1 MQKQGNIRKMHADL
15 KEVVEYQLPIGEEL
29 IPMNPLIG
37 KQIHFNYLGQINCI
51 HCGKKTKTSFAQ
63 GYCYSCFTKLPQTD
77 DSILRPELDLSYL
90 GISRD
95 MEWAKKNSLRP
106 HYVYL
111 AYSGNLK
118 VGVTRESQVPT
129 RWIDQGASK
138 AIKLAK
144 TPNRHIAGVIEVALK
159 EHFSDKTN
167 WRQMLKLS
175 TVEELDLLAEK
186 QKAFNFLHPELQ
198 QYLSDEDQ
206 IVEINYP
213 MISPPEKIVSFGF
226 EKLKE
231 YSGILKGIKGQYLIF
246 EDGKVLNIRK
256 HNGYLIE
263 ISVEE

>member
-1 MQKQGNIRKMHADL
+1 MIKQGNIRKMQTEL
-15 KEVVEYQLPIGEEL
+15 KDQVDYHLPIGNEL
-29 IPMNPLIG
+29 IYMNPLLG
-37 KQIHFNYLGQINCI
+37 KKLSLSYLGEINCI
-51 HCGKKTKTSFAQ
+51 YCGKKTKTSFSQ
-63 GYCYSCFTKLPQTD
+63 GYCYSCFTTLPQTD
-77 DSILRPELDLSYL
+77 QSIVRPELDLSYL

-95 MEWAKKNSLRP
+95 MEWAKENSLKP

-129 RWIDQGASK
+129 RWMDQGASK

-159 EHFSDKTN
+159 DHFSDKTN
-167 WRQMLKLS
+167 WREMLK
-175 TVEELDLLAEK
+175 EENVISIDLLEEK
-186 QKAFNFLHPELQ
+186 KKAALLLHPELQ
-198 QYLSDEDQ
+198 QYLTGEDE
-206 IVEINYP
+206 IFTIYYP
-213 MISPPEKIVSFGF
+213 MLDLPDKISTFGF
-226 EKLKE
+226 DKEKD

-263 ISVEE
+263 LRIEE

>member
-1 MQKQGNIRKMHADL
+1 MQKQGNIRKMYTDL
-15 KEVVEYQLPIGEEL
+15 KNKVEYQLPIGEDVVE
-29 IPMNPLIG
+29 MNPLIG
-37 KQIHFNYLGQINCI
+37 KKISFTYLGQINCI
-51 HCGKKTKTSFAQ
+51 HCGKKTKTSFSQ
-63 GYCYSCFTKLPQTD
+63 GYCYPCFTSLPQTD
-77 DSILRPELDLSYL
+77 MSIVRPELDFSYL

-95 MEWAKKNSLRP
+95 MEWAKKNSLAP

-129 RWIDQGASK
+129 RWMDQGATK

-159 EHFSDKTN
+159 EHFSDKTK
-167 WRQMLKLS
+167 WREMLKDDNNTS
-175 TVEELDLLAEK
+175 IDLAAEK
-186 QKAFNFLHPELQ
+186 KKASELLHPELK
-198 QYLSDEDQ
+198 QYISNENEV
-206 IVEINYP
+206 VEISYP
-213 MISPPEKIVSFGF
+213 MLEIPEKVVSFGF
-226 EKLKE
+226 DKEKE

-263 ISVEE
+263 LKIEE